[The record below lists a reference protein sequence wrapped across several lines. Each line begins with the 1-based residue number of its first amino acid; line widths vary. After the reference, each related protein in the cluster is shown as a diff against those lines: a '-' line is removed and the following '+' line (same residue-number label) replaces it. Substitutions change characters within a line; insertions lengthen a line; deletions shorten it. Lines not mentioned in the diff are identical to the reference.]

1 MRLVNMVVSFSSYIK
16 LFVDRQTVGGEL
28 DLNNYGFV
36 RWECGGREKLTYV
49 RQIIMIDNRT
59 EYRQAG

>member
-1 MRLVNMVVSFSSYIK
+1 M
-16 LFVDRQTVGGEL
+16 DRQTVGGEL

>member
-36 RWECGGREKLTYV
+36 R
-49 RQIIMIDNRT
+49 
-59 EYRQAG
+59 